1 MPYGPYAAVRT
12 YRYASTR
19 VFYGGLSMQES
30 SDDELQDEMQEGGGR
45 DVLGYG
51 NDYQTDDDEDY
62 DLVFGSTR
70 SASIA
75 SLRSGGSFR
84 DTRGEDARWWEV
96 LAGKGCVEAL
106 VSSFLLLIDIV
117 VAALMCSCW
126 WMRPSA
132 TSLVYGLCACWMLLV
147 RPSASLK
154 PARPGES
161 VPFPRMLLVGMGAAA
176 CTIIMQG
183 VIRGHWGHKTP
194 LWASDW
200 LGLKAGSSW
209 NWLDD
214 NKSEVTMITAGLGV
228 SGVWAL
234 FGRGGGG
241 SSGSRALGAP
251 ARSFRSR
258 STFVW
263 DSMSLS
269 SSRNIGSRDT
279 LAERRG
285 QLVCLGIA
293 DATHLVSLS
302 QLSEMLVEG
311 TRLAQTTAV
320 WMPGLHSWVSLHKL
334 MHGRPQIG

>member
-1 MPYGPYAAVRT
+1 
-12 YRYASTR
+12 
-19 VFYGGLSMQES
+19 
-30 SDDELQDEMQEGGGR
+30 
-45 DVLGYG
+45 
-51 NDYQTDDDEDY
+51 
-62 DLVFGSTR
+62 
-70 SASIA
+70 
-75 SLRSGGSFR
+75 
-84 DTRGEDARWWEV
+84 
-96 LAGKGCVEAL
+96 
-106 VSSFLLLIDIV
+106 
-117 VAALMCSCW
+117 
-126 WMRPSA
+126 
-132 TSLVYGLCACWMLLV
+132 
-147 RPSASLK
+147 
-154 PARPGES
+154 
-161 VPFPRMLLVGMGAAA
+161 
-176 CTIIMQG
+176 
-183 VIRGHWGHKTP
+183 
-194 LWASDW
+194 
-200 LGLKAGSSW
+200 
-209 NWLDD
+209 
-214 NKSEVTMITAGLGV
+214 MITAGLGV

-269 SSRNIGSRDT
+269 SSQNIGSRDT